1 MSTDDS
7 GTRADAE
14 RMYDLMQSQ
23 RRSTQSRLLRGYA
36 VLLVVWAAAWA
47 IGFGALWCGHDI
59 GGVDLLPTA
68 VAWIVF
74 GACMVVAIVWSII
87 TGVRSG
93 AGIRGRSR
101 FQGMLYGWSWTIS
114 MVGTWLLLVGLQR
127 AGLPDE
133 LAALIYPGAFA
144 LIVGVLYLAGGALW
158 RAPVQYA
165 LGIVIIA
172 VAVAATFMG
181 TPFNFLVYAIAG
193 PIAMLIVAV
202 LLVRGLLPVEPRREP
217 SHD

>member
-1 MSTDDS
+1 MVTDDP

-47 IGFGALWCGHDI
+47 IGFGALWCGRDI
-59 GGVDLLPTA
+59 GGVDLLPTP

-74 GACMVVAIVWSII
+74 GVCMVAAIVWSII
-87 TGVRSG
+87 TGIRTG

-127 AGLPDE
+127 AGLSDE
-133 LAALIYPGAFA
+133 LAALLYPGAFA

-165 LGIVIIA
+165 LGIVIIV
-172 VAVAATFMG
+172 VAVAATFAG
-181 TPFNFLVYAIAG
+181 TPYNFLVYAIAG
-193 PIAMLIVAV
+193 PIAMVIVAV
-202 LLVRGLLPVEPRREP
+202 LLVRGLLPVEPRREQ
-217 SHD
+217 SDE